1 VGTTQGGTIM
11 LYIVAIIVA
20 LVVLVAVFRNT
31 PSSLFGG
38 QSLAQRFKQNLD
50 AERAK
55 RPQR

>member
-1 VGTTQGGTIM
+1 M

-20 LVVLVAVFRNT
+20 LVAVFRNT

>member
-1 VGTTQGGTIM
+1 MGTTQGGTIV
-11 LYIVAIIVA
+11 LYIVAIIIT

-38 QSLAQRFKQNLD
+38 QSLAQRFKQNLE
-50 AERAK
+50 AVRAK

>member
-1 VGTTQGGTIM
+1 M

-20 LVVLVAVFRNT
+20 IIVALIVLVAVFRNT